1 MSLDD
6 VNNVEELVEYIKWSI
21 QTPGT
26 PFDGFIM
33 TDDEIKGT
41 AENIFNLTNGGSMK
55 INVKLDERK
64 YRIWHF

>member
-26 PFDGFIM
+26 P
-33 TDDEIKGT
+33 
-41 AENIFNLTNGGSMK
+41 LT
-55 INVKLDERK
+55 VLL
-64 YRIWHF
+64 

>member
-6 VNNVEELVEYIKWSI
+6 VNNVEELVEYIKWGI

-33 TDDEIKGT
+33 TDDEIKGI
-41 AENIFNLTNGGSMK
+41 AENIFNLTNAGSMK

-64 YRIWHF
+64 YKIWHF